1 MAAAPRHRAGKVT
14 LAARKGDS
22 RGVQE
27 ALRDRLALAID
38 DPKTSSRDLA
48 ALTRRLQEV
57 VDRLAEDDQVAAD
70 AKAKAEI
77 TEGADDGFDPLD
89 L

>member
-1 MAAAPRHRAGKVT
+1 MPARRRAGKVT
-14 LAARKGDS
+14 TAARRGS
-22 RGVQE
+22 MRGVQE

-38 DPKTSSRDLA
+38 DPETSSRDLA

-57 VDRLAEDDQVAAD
+57 VDRIAEDDARRAD
-70 AKAKAEI
+70 AELTATAAEDV
-77 TEGADDGFDPLD
+77 DDGFDPLD